1 MCLFMATPK
10 GLEPS
15 TSCVTGRRSTLL
27 NYGAICVTYLCADG
41 VTNHPL
47 VVIVPLTNQTRL
59 PVLTFSTLSSQLDNF
74 TMEG

>member
-1 MCLFMATPK
+1 MFLKIIFAVCALMATPK

-27 NYGAICVTYLCADG
+27 SYGAICVTYLCTDG

-47 VVIVPLTNQTRL
+47 M
-59 PVLTFSTLSSQLDNF
+59 VLFRSRPKLIETQATYLV
-74 TMEG
+74 